1 MRRVFTFVALLVA
14 ISVSSCAYDDTF
26 VVNSIT
32 DLQKRVAILEQLQN
46 ASDKGLLI
54 DSITEIEE
62 GYIIKFSDGSEIT
75 VYHGKDGENGADGN
89 DGADGKDGENGK
101 DGADG
106 KDGSDAN
113 CIIAD
118 IVIGE
123 DTITIYL
130 SDGTSFTFNRVKEE
144 TFDVVFVNTEG
155 LVCYPGASVEVA
167 YTIVGGDDKTAIECW
182 GNAGWDASIIKT
194 NATEGKVKVAS
205 PKDSKSGKVVV
216 LATSG
221 NGGVVMKS
229 LYFDEGILSNIMES
243 YEADWQTSTIEV
255 TLKTNLNY
263 DVRIPAEAQSWLSV
277 ADTRATL
284 RTDKL
289 TFTLAENPESE
300 PARTATVELV
310 GECGDLLQ
318 SFEITQKSQP
328 ASTPIEFADQCVKMV
343 CVEKFDKNGDGE
355 LSPKE
360 AAEVTSIP
368 EYFFGNYATAVK
380 SFNELQYFI
389 NLKSFS
395 EYAFYYCRSLTS
407 VTIPDSVT
415 TIGDGAFYDCYSLT
429 SVTIPDNVTTIGN
442 YAFDYC
448 SSLANV
454 TIGDSVTTIGDYA
467 FRDCSSLANVTIG
480 DSVTT
485 IGGYVFC
492 GCSSLTSVTIPD
504 SVTTIQEW
512 AFSGCTSLANVTIGD
527 SVTTIGGYVFYG
539 CSSLTSVTI
548 PDSVTSIGHMAF
560 YGCSSLASITIPDSV
575 TTIQEWAFSG
585 CRSLTSVYITDIAA
599 WCNISFIGTQSCHPF
614 TSANQRGENIGNLY
628 LNDELVTDLTI
639 PNSVTSIKRSTF
651 VFCSSLTSV
660 TIPDSV
666 TTIGE
671 YAFCNCSK
679 LTSVAIGNKVT
690 SIEKYAFWNCN
701 SLISVTIPNNVA
713 TIEYSAFSKCRN
725 LQKFNGKFASEDG
738 RCLIIDGALYS
749 FAPAELAEYTI
760 PDSVT
765 TIGDDAFYGCSSLTS
780 VTIPDSVTT
789 IGDDA
794 FAYCDS
800 LKGVYCK
807 ATTPPTAGNY
817 MFNNTSSNLKIYV
830 PTQSVEVYKSASGW
844 SEYADDIVAYD
855 FENDCV
861 YVYDLAKS
869 WLGTYT
875 AQALQLATIGQ
886 GVTVFDEVTN
896 FTFTVTLM
904 ENSNDQVLVDGLSI
918 LGEGNPVLGQVTTDA
933 DGNYLL
939 SVFNQVNLGE
949 VSSNLYKLWYA
960 FCDIPAYGDYY
971 FVGGDYPAITFT
983 MTKDGAISCEN
994 YTGKLY
1000 DGSDFTVCA
1009 FDVVGVDGQGNLKGM
1024 LTGQDGSLYNTWKF
1038 GTYTN
1043 IVKTE
1048 AIPSALSVNARNLS
1062 VGEIIP
1068 ASMVVAM

>member
-1 MRRVFTFVALLVA
+1 M
-14 ISVSSCAYDDTF
+14 SSCAYDDTF

-32 DLQKRVAILEQLQN
+32 DLQKRVALLEQLQN

-62 GYIIKFSDGSEIT
+62 GYIIKFSDGSEII

-123 DTITIYL
+123 DTIIIYL

-144 TFDVVFVNTEG
+144 TFDVVFANTEG

-194 NATEGKVKVAS
+194 NATEGKVKVTS

-216 LATSG
+216 LSTSG

-229 LYFDEGILSNIMES
+229 LYFDEGILSDIMES
-243 YEADWQTSTIEV
+243 YEADWQASTIEV

-289 TFTLAENPESE
+289 TFTIAENPESE

-328 ASTPIEFADQCVKMV
+328 ASTPIEFADQYVKKV

-368 EYFFGNYATAVK
+368 GYFFGDYAIAVK

-389 NLKSFS
+389 NLDFIG
-395 EYAFYYCRSLTS
+395 YNAFDGCSNLQSIAIPDSVTWIGNHTFRDCRSLTS
-407 VTIPDSVT
+407 VTIPDRVT
-415 TIGDGAFYDCYSLT
+415 SIGDCAFQNCDSLT
-429 SVTIPDNVTTIGN
+429 SVIIPDGVISIGYYPFAGCSSLTSITIPDGVTWIGGGAFYGCSNLTSITIPDSVTEIGDKVFYNCSSLTSITIPDSVTSIGEYAFDNCSSLTSVYICDIAAWCNISFSNVYSNPLSNAGKLYLNNELVTDLTIPDSVTSIRNCIFSGCSSLTNVTIPDSVISIGDCAFSSCNSLTSVNIPDSVISIGNSAFYGCSNLTSITIPDNVTTIGES
-442 YAFDYC
+442 AFENC
-448 SSLANV
+448 SSLESVYINDIATWCNISFSNFNSNPLSNAGKLYLSNELV
-454 TIGDSVTTIGDYA
+454 TDLTIPDSVTSIGDYT
-467 FRDCSSLANVTIG
+467 FD
-480 DSVTT
+480 
-485 IGGYVFC
+485 
-492 GCSSLTSVTIPD
+492 GCSSLTSVTI
-504 SVTTIQEW
+504 
-512 AFSGCTSLANVTIGD
+512 G
-527 SVTTIGGYVFYG
+527 
-539 CSSLTSVTI
+539 
-548 PDSVTSIGHMAF
+548 DSVTSIGEGAF
-560 YGCSSLASITIPDSV
+560 AL
-575 TTIQEWAFSG
+575 
-585 CRSLTSVYITDIAA
+585 
-599 WCNISFIGTQSCHPF
+599 
-614 TSANQRGENIGNLY
+614 
-628 LNDELVTDLTI
+628 
-639 PNSVTSIKRSTF
+639 
-651 VFCSSLTSV
+651 CSSLTSV

-666 TTIGE
+666 TTIGNF
-671 YAFCNCSK
+671 AFYKCTS
-679 LTSVAIGNKVT
+679 LTSVTIGDSVT
-690 SIEKYAFWNCN
+690 SIGYY
-701 SLISVTIPNNVA
+701 V
-713 TIEYSAFSKCRN
+713 
-725 LQKFNGKFASEDG
+725 
-738 RCLIIDGALYS
+738 
-749 FAPAELAEYTI
+749 
-760 PDSVT
+760 
-765 TIGDDAFYGCSSLTS
+765 FYDCSSLTS
-780 VTIPDSVTT
+780 V
-789 IGDDA
+789 
-794 FAYCDS
+794 
-800 LKGVYCK
+800 YCK
-807 ATTPPTAGNY
+807 ATIPPAVTLGSYGYWGALGENA
-817 MFNNTSSNLKIYV
+817 SDRKIYV
-830 PTQSVEVYKSASGW
+830 PMESVEAYKSASGW
-844 SEYADDIVAYD
+844 SSYADDIVAYD

>member
-89 DGADGKDGENGK
+89 NGADGKDGENGK

-144 TFDVVFVNTEG
+144 AFDVVFANTEG

-194 NATEGKVKVAS
+194 NATEGKVKVTS

-243 YEADWQTSTIEV
+243 YEADWQASTIEV

-263 DVRIPAEAQSWLSV
+263 EVRIPAEAQSWLSV

-289 TFTLAENPESE
+289 TFTLAENLESE
-300 PARTATVELV
+300 PARTATIELV

-328 ASTPIEFADQCVKMV
+328 ASIRIEFADQYVKMV

-380 SFNELQYFI
+380 SFNELQYFT
-389 NLKSFS
+389 NLDHIASDAFDGCS
-395 EYAFYYCRSLTS
+395 NLQSIAIPDSVTEIGDYAFRICFKLTS

-415 TIGDGAFYDCYSLT
+415 TIGNSAFFECTSLT
-429 SVTIPDNVTTIGN
+429 S
-442 YAFDYC
+442 
-448 SSLANV
+448 V
-454 TIGDSVTTIGDYA
+454 TIGDSVTTIGESA
-467 FRDCSSLANVTIG
+467 F
-480 DSVTT
+480 
-485 IGGYVFC
+485 GY
-492 GCSSLTSVTIPD
+492 
-504 SVTTIQEW
+504 
-512 AFSGCTSLANVTIGD
+512 
-527 SVTTIGGYVFYG
+527 

-548 PDSVTSIGHMAF
+548 PDSVTSIGVAVF
-560 YGCSSLASITIPDSV
+560 ACCSNLKKFNGKFASEDSRCLIVDGVLNSFAIGCSATEYTISDSV
-575 TTIQEWAFSG
+575 TTIGDYAFYM
-585 CRSLTSVYITDIAA
+585 CT
-599 WCNISFIGTQSCHPF
+599 
-614 TSANQRGENIGNLY
+614 
-628 LNDELVTDLTI
+628 
-639 PNSVTSIKRSTF
+639 
-651 VFCSSLTSV
+651 SLTSV

-666 TTIGE
+666 ISIG
-671 YAFCNCSK
+671 K
-679 LTSVAIGNKVT
+679 
-690 SIEKYAFWNCN
+690 
-701 SLISVTIPNNVA
+701 
-713 TIEYSAFSKCRN
+713 SAF
-725 LQKFNGKFASEDG
+725 G
-738 RCLIIDGALYS
+738 
-749 FAPAELAEYTI
+749 
-760 PDSVT
+760 
-765 TIGDDAFYGCSSLTS
+765 GCSSLTS

-789 IGDDA
+789 IGVGA
-794 FAYCDS
+794 FKNCS
-800 LKGVYCK
+800 NLTSVYCK
-807 ATTPPTAGNY
+807 AITPPAGGVD
-817 MFNNTSSNLKIYV
+817 MFYHNAYNRKIYV
-830 PTQSVEVYKSASGW
+830 PMGSVDAYKSASGW

-855 FENDCV
+855 FEKDCV
-861 YVYDLAKS
+861 CVSDALKR
-869 WLGTYT
+869 WCGTYS
-875 AQALQLATIGQ
+875 AQTSLMININTDPLEITDQ
-886 GVTVFDEVTN
+886 VTD
-896 FTFTVTLM
+896 FTFYVDAIA
-904 ENSNDQVLVDGLSI
+904 EDQVVVYGLSS
-918 LGEGNPVLGQVTTDA
+918 LGP
-933 DGNYLL
+933 
-939 SVFNQVNLGE
+939 
-949 VSSNLYKLWYA
+949 
-960 FCDIPAYGDYY
+960 DIPAYGYVLSQNEVDYLCIY
-971 FVGGDYPAITFT
+971 AYEHFKDFGDGWYAVWMPFCDITNHGYAFVRGSFVGYAFAMDASGNITYQA
-983 MTKDGAISCEN
+983 G
-994 YTGKLY
+994 GGRL
-1000 DGSDFTVCA
+1000 SDDSEFSVVA
-1009 FDVVGVDGQGNLKGM
+1009 MDVL
-1024 LTGQDGSLYNTWKF
+1024 LYNPNGGHLSLLIGNDGNYFEDWKF
-1038 GTYTN
+1038 GPMTN
-1043 IVKTE
+1043 IEQISV
-1048 AIPSALSVNARNLS
+1048 IPSALSVNARNIS